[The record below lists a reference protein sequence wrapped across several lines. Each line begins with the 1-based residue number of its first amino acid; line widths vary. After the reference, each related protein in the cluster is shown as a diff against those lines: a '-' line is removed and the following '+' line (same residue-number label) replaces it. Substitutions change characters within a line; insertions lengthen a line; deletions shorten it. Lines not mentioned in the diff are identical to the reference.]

1 MNKNLK
7 QKILTTLREANIRRR
22 NNIVLYVPHS
32 FFLQN
37 TSCIRKPQVILG
49 GGGVRTACT
58 LPLDLPLPSCC
69 YHYQSEF
76 ENCPWTILRGDKD
89 NVFVSE
95 DVAENLMEL

>member
-49 GGGVRTACT
+49 GGVRTACT

-76 ENCPWTILRGDKD
+76 ENCPWTILREDKD